1 MTAPVS
7 VLAKGT
13 QFARIAIC
21 LGRAGE
27 LGLPAALQVAES
39 TYGPTSQVAAV
50 IRAAV
55 AAGTTDDS
63 QWAAPLTE
71 AQIIANDFLEA
82 TRTRSV
88 LAKLTDLR
96 RVPTKVKVPVQTG
109 RATAYWAGQ
118 GAPKP
123 LSKGSLDSATLE
135 PRKVVGIVP
144 LSRDLVRLSNSTAE
158 ALVRR
163 DLVNAAAALAD
174 ASFLDPTSTGV
185 PGVQPASVTADLTP
199 VASTGNVPADVEAL
213 IGAYAGDLETA
224 AFITDPLTAVQIGLR
239 SSGSNAVVVGA
250 KGGEAV
256 GIPVFTSSGSPR
268 STSGGQ
274 IVLLDQAAVL
284 MADEGIR
291 LDVSEQAALQME
303 DAPSAGAQAMVS
315 LWQNNLVAFLM
326 ERRLNWSAP
335 LPGTVVLLNGA
346 LYGGA

>member
-7 VLAKGT
+7 ILAKGT
-13 QFARIAIC
+13 QFARLAIC
-21 LGRAGE
+21 LGRARGE
-27 LGLPAALQVAES
+27 GLPAALQIAEA
-39 TYGPTSQVAAV
+39 TYGAHSQVATV
-50 IRAAV
+50 LRAAV
-55 AAGTTDDS
+55 GAGTTDDS
-63 QWAAPLTE
+63 QFAAPLAE

-96 RVPTKVKVPVQTG
+96 RVPTKVAVPVQTG

-135 PRKVVGIVP
+135 PRKIVGIVP
-144 LSRDLVRLSNSTAE
+144 LSRDLVRLSNGTAE

-163 DLVNAAAALAD
+163 DLVNGAAALAD
-174 ASFLDPTSTGV
+174 SSFLDPANVGV
-185 PGVQPASVTADLTP
+185 AGVQPASITAGLTP
-199 VASTGNVPADVEAL
+199 VASSGNVTTDLEAL
-213 IGAYAGDLETA
+213 IDAYAGDLETA

-250 KGGEAV
+250 RGGEAV

-274 IVLLDQAAVL
+274 IVLLDQAATL

-291 LDVSEQAALQME
+291 LDVSEQAALQFD
-303 DAPSAGAQAMVS
+303 DAPSAGAQALVS
-315 LWQNNLVAFLM
+315 LWQNNLVAFLI

-335 LPGTVVLLNGA
+335 LAGTVVLLNGA
-346 LYGGA
+346 LY